1 MTLGKPLLKELAEDM
16 KSEIVLPVLNTALIA
31 AILFVI
37 FEMSFASMVYSG
49 RLSEFATRGAGGL
62 LAGGCLLC
70 LLSSLT
76 STNRS
81 TITIPQDAPAAI
93 MATAAI
99 SISNLLGDQAPLEVH
114 WITVAATA
122 SLSALVT
129 GTVYIAVGRFRLAS
143 LLRFIPF
150 PVVGGFLAGTGWLF
164 VVGSLSVMGG
174 ESVSISTLMQWF
186 RAEMLPKW
194 VPGVVFGLVL
204 FLTTQRVTHMW
215 ILPGFLAAGVILFYA
230 VFAVYGISPST
241 ARAAGLLVSGVPSE
255 GLWPPFTLKELSWID
270 WPAVFR
276 QVPTVLAVAM
286 ISVMGM
292 LLNTSGIELA
302 VGEEMDLNEEC
313 VSGGIANCFA
323 ALGGCF
329 PGYPTIALSLLG
341 VKVGAR
347 SRWTGITTALL
358 IAGVLFFGGRLLEY
372 FPKALLGGMILFLGC
387 SLIHEWIVQGRR
399 LLPLPD
405 YLIVCAIFL
414 TVGLVGFL
422 QGVALGLFAAVVFFV
437 VRFSK
442 VSVIKTEFSA
452 LDRRSIKDR
461 PIPHRKILEERG
473 DRIKGFE
480 LTGYIF
486 FGSSTTL
493 MNTLKKMLTPEHR
506 PDAIL
511 LDFAEVSGFDISAVV
526 NFRRFVLLAAS
537 MNVRL
542 VFTAASDRLVE
553 SLKRQ
558 LPQPILNQ
566 SLFFPHINQGLDWC
580 EERLI
585 EETLSE
591 DEHRE
596 AIRERL
602 FQESVEELLTHLERQ
617 ERFEILVER
626 MRPWL
631 NVQQLPAG
639 TTILQPEAICPGL
652 YLLLSGKATEF
663 DPQKEIPLRN
673 LGQGAVLAA
682 QAAFQPS
689 SVKTV
694 FIADTDCETAL
705 LTLEKRRRLEQED
718 PELALAFHGYLVQ
731 SCCN

>member
-1 MTLGKPLLKELAEDM
+1 
-16 KSEIVLPVLNTALIA
+16 
-31 AILFVI
+31 
-37 FEMSFASMVYSG
+37 
-49 RLSEFATRGAGGL
+49 
-62 LAGGCLLC
+62 
-70 LLSSLT
+70 
-76 STNRS
+76 
-81 TITIPQDAPAAI
+81 
-93 MATAAI
+93 
-99 SISNLLGDQAPLEVH
+99 
-114 WITVAATA
+114 
-122 SLSALVT
+122 
-129 GTVYIAVGRFRLAS
+129 
-143 LLRFIPF
+143 
-150 PVVGGFLAGTGWLF
+150 
-164 VVGSLSVMGG
+164 
-174 ESVSISTLMQWF
+174 
-186 RAEMLPKW
+186 
-194 VPGVVFGLVL
+194 
-204 FLTTQRVTHMW
+204 
-215 ILPGFLAAGVILFYA
+215 
-230 VFAVYGISPST
+230 
-241 ARAAGLLVSGVPSE
+241 
-255 GLWPPFTLKELSWID
+255 
-270 WPAVFR
+270 
-276 QVPTVLAVAM
+276 
-286 ISVMGM
+286 
-292 LLNTSGIELA
+292 
-302 VGEEMDLNEEC
+302 
-313 VSGGIANCFA
+313 
-323 ALGGCF
+323 
-329 PGYPTIALSLLG
+329 
-341 VKVGAR
+341 
-347 SRWTGITTALL
+347 
-358 IAGVLFFGGRLLEY
+358 
-372 FPKALLGGMILFLGC
+372 LGC

-422 QGVALGLFAAVVFFV
+422 QGVTLGLFAAVVFFV
-437 VRFSK
+437 VRFSR

-506 PDAIL
+506 PDVIL

-596 AIRERL
+596 TIRERL

-631 NVQQLPAG
+631 NVQQLSAG

-652 YLLLSGKATEF
+652 YLLLSGKATVF

-705 LTLEKRRRLEQED
+705 LTLEERRRLEQED
-718 PELALAFHGYLVQ
+718 PELALAFYGYLVQ